1 LATDYYKQFNNDKIM
16 KNLIQTVLQ
25 EGEDEIKKRFIVQ
38 FENEEGSRLQ
48 TINNY
53 EDLTEN
59 EKLIL
64 DAFIELSENKM
75 S

>member
-1 LATDYYKQFNNDKIM
+1 M

-38 FENEEGSRLQ
+38 FENEEGNRLQ

-53 EDLTEN
+53 EDLTES

>member
-1 LATDYYKQFNNDKIM
+1 M

-25 EGEDEIKKRFIVQ
+25 EGEDEVKKRFIVQ

-53 EDLTEN
+53 EDLTDS
-59 EKLIL
+59 EKLIV
-64 DAFIELSENKM
+64 DAFIELSESKM
-75 S
+75 I

>member
-1 LATDYYKQFNNDKIM
+1 M

-38 FENEEGSRLQ
+38 FENEEGNRLQ

-53 EDLTEN
+53 EDLTES
-59 EKLIL
+59 EKLIV

>member
-1 LATDYYKQFNNDKIM
+1 M

-38 FENEEGSRLQ
+38 FENEEGNRLQ

-53 EDLTEN
+53 EDLTEG
-59 EKLIL
+59 EKLIV
-64 DAFIELSENKM
+64 DSFIELSENKM

>member
-1 LATDYYKQFNNDKIM
+1 M

>member
-1 LATDYYKQFNNDKIM
+1 M

-53 EDLTEN
+53 EDLTDS
-59 EKLIL
+59 EKLIV

-75 S
+75 I

>member
-1 LATDYYKQFNNDKIM
+1 M

-38 FENEEGSRLQ
+38 FKNEEGSRLQ

-53 EDLTEN
+53 EDLTEG
-59 EKLIL
+59 EKLIV

>member
-1 LATDYYKQFNNDKIM
+1 M

-53 EDLTEN
+53 EDLTES

>member
-1 LATDYYKQFNNDKIM
+1 M

-53 EDLTEN
+53 EDLTES
-59 EKLIL
+59 EKLIV